1 MPETQPFQISDAE
14 DDRPQRQPQPEDMGE
29 FLKQEVAR
37 LGLDIP
43 LQDPHLQKI
52 SVLGAGANGQV
63 TVEQDLILGRNIAV
77 KTIHEHLRFN
87 PSMVERMVREAQAA
101 AQLEHPNIVP
111 IYSLGIS
118 EKKGVYFTMKRLH
131 GDSLRNIIQ
140 ELGARN
146 PAYTWIYPMSRRISI
161 FLKICYGIAY
171 AHSMG
176 VLHRDLK
183 PENIRVGEYGEVTI
197 IDWGL
202 VRELNANRRGGQSY
216 RRGFTHSQDTTGDIT
231 TIRTSNPTI
240 DGEIAGT
247 PRYMSPEQAN
257 AKNSNLDVR
266 SDIYTLG
273 VILYELLTC
282 RNPFQ
287 DLEENRDIINA
298 VRKGDFPRPRQIP
311 GCGGIPVELEAIC
324 LKALSLSRTLRYQTV
339 KRMISDIFAYQDN
352 RDTTAYHAGPIRKTM
367 KYLSRHPVTTAVL
380 LTVIFSFVTTSIILH
395 FYGVIQ

>member
-1 MPETQPFQISDAE
+1 MPEHQPVQFHGEADDFQQK
-14 DDRPQRQPQPEDMGE
+14 PPQPEDMGD
-29 FLKQEVAR
+29 FLLREMAR

-43 LQDPHLQKI
+43 LQDPHLQVI
-52 SVLGAGANGQV
+52 SILGAGANGQV

-77 KTIHEHLRFN
+77 KTIHDHLRFN

-131 GDSLRNIIQ
+131 GDSLRSIIQ
-140 ELGARN
+140 ELEAKN

-202 VRELNANRRGGQSY
+202 VRELNANRRAGQAYS
-216 RRGFTHSQDTTGDIT
+216 RGFASSRDTTGDIST
-231 TIRTSNPTI
+231 VRTSNPTI

-266 SDIYTLG
+266 SDIYSLG
-273 VILYELLTC
+273 IILYELLTC
-282 RNPFQ
+282 HNPFQ

-298 VRKGDFPRPRQIP
+298 VRRGEFPRPRQLP
-311 GCGGIPVELEAIC
+311 GCKKIPVELEAIC

-352 RDTTAYHAGPIRKTM
+352 REVTAYHAGPIRKIM
-367 KYLSRHPVTTAVL
+367 KYLSRRPIATAVL
-380 LTVIFSFVTTSIILH
+380 LTIFFTLITIYLLLH
-395 FYGVIQ
+395 FYVQQ